1 MSSPRLSLFI
11 LVVIGFAFLGGCTSD
26 TSDLKQKIA
35 ELEKRVAKQEKDLG
49 EFAGKF
55 SSPKDFTADIQR
67 LEDQQDRLAQ
77 AIKGKVEPITGR
89 MEELRDWAQEAQSDR
104 EKVARELKV
113 LTKAVS
119 DLGKGNETITAEIGR
134 VKREIAAL
142 KKHSGSSAAVQ
153 TLSNRLDQLRKET
166 LENNTKLV
174 NALKKTLPK
183 VKSAAVTEMKTLLD
197 PMEKKIANLT
207 PSSGTGKSS
216 PGTQAE
222 IQAMKKRITELE
234 TLLAAQKSFLLE
246 MGSKFREA
254 MDKKMAS
261 LVPSAS
267 ADKRNAQTA
276 GEVQAMKKRIMD
288 LEDILASQKN
298 FLLEIGSR
306 VHQIETA
313 IGR

>member
-1 MSSPRLSLFI
+1 MSSPRLGLFI
-11 LVVIGFAFLGGCTSD
+11 LVVIGFAFLGGCTND

-35 ELEKRVAKQEKDLG
+35 ELEKRVAKQEKELG
-49 EFAGKF
+49 EFTGKF

-67 LEDQQDRLAQ
+67 LEDQQDRLGQ
-77 AIKGKVEPITGR
+77 AIKSKVEPITGR

-104 EKVARELKV
+104 EKVAHELKV

-119 DLGKGNETITAEIGR
+119 DLGKGHNTTAAEIGR
-134 VKREIAAL
+134 LKREIVAL
-142 KKHSGSSAAVQ
+142 KKHSGSSAAVH

-183 VKSAAVTEMKTLLD
+183 VKSAAVTEMKTLLN

-207 PSSGTGKSS
+207 PSSGTIKTSAGV
-216 PGTQAE
+216 QAE

-234 TLLAAQKSFLLE
+234 NLLASQKSFLLE
-246 MGSKFREA
+246 MGSKFRET
-254 MDKKMAS
+254 MDKKMAN
-261 LVPSAS
+261 LVPSSGANKRS
-267 ADKRNAQTA
+267 ARTEAD
-276 GEVQAMKKRIMD
+276 VQVLKKRITD

-298 FLLEIGSR
+298 FLLEMGSR
-306 VHQIETA
+306 VHQIEAA